1 MGKMKELFMKMQE
14 ENYQGNPEEFLSAN
28 ALELSTKILCPNCC
42 QAHLKEKKE
51 DLYCYKCGY
60 EFVLVDENTIRFK

>member
-1 MGKMKELFMKMQE
+1 MGRMKELFMKMQE
-14 ENYQGNPEEFLSAN
+14 ENYQGHPEEFIAN
-28 ALELSTKILCPNCC
+28 YSKELSTKHTCPNCS
-42 QAHLKEKKE
+42 QAHLREKND